1 MSLTRSTIRLLCKVQ
16 SLCAALSLCAVF
28 SVCAVPAGA
37 AEPSRDEVIS
47 VMAPFAGRAAAGINR
62 DKVEGKI
69 LCGYQGWFT
78 TGRDAAGRGWRHYQL
93 HGKFEPGF
101 CAIDLWP
108 DVSELSPEERY
119 PTPFLHANGRTAE
132 VFSSHNRPTVLRHF
146 QWMKEYGIDGVFVQR
161 FGVETA
167 EPLGLHHCN
176 TVLAHCREGANRFG
190 RCYALMYDL
199 TALDGG
205 GVNRV
210 IDDWKLLVDRM
221 QLTRDKRDKAYLRHH
236 GKPLIAVWG
245 IGFNDNRK
253 YSLADCARLVDF
265 LRSDPHYG
273 GNAVMIGVP
282 TGWRTLDQDSTGDKR
297 LHEIVQAADIVSP
310 WTVGRYKTIEEA
322 SSHATRRWQPDF
334 EWCRAHEKLYL
345 PVTFPGFSWNNL
357 KAGAPL
363 DEIPRQQGRFLWQ
376 QFVDLERLGT
386 TAIYLA
392 MFDEMDEGTAI
403 FKCTSDPPVGK
414 SRFSTLEGMPSDHYL
429 WLAGLGGKLIRGQI
443 ATTDVPPARP
453 QSAKTA
459 RTRKKPAKP
468 TTAAATPTR

>member
-1 MSLTRSTIRLLCKVQ
+1 MVIHRMTLARSIIRLMTLWGALAVGAGPA
-16 SLCAALSLCAVF
+16 LAA
-28 SVCAVPAGA
+28 P
-37 AEPSRDEVIS
+37 PTRDEVIA
-47 VMAPFAGRAAAGINR
+47 VMAPFASRAQQGIDR
-62 DKVEGKI
+62 DGLDGKI

-78 TGRDAAGRGWRHYQL
+78 TQGDAAGRGWRHYQL

-108 DVSELSPEERY
+108 DVSELGSDERY
-119 PTPFLHANGRTAE
+119 PTPFQHANGRTAE

-161 FGVETA
+161 FGVETV

-205 GVNRV
+205 GINRV

-221 QLTRDKRDKAYLRHH
+221 QLGRDKRDKAYLRHH
-236 GKPLIAVWG
+236 GKPLVAVWG

-265 LRSDPHYG
+265 LRNDSRYG
-273 GNAVMIGVP
+273 GNSVMIGVP
-282 TGWRTLDQDSTGDKR
+282 TGWRTLDQDSTGDQR

-310 WTVGRYKTIEEA
+310 WTVGRYKTIEEVT
-322 SSHATRRWQPDF
+322 SHAAKRWQPDLQ
-334 EWCRAHEKLYL
+334 WCQQHGKEYL
-345 PVTFPGFSWNNL
+345 PVSFPGFSWNNL

-363 DEIPRQQGRFLWQ
+363 DEIPRRQGAFLWQ
-376 QFVDLERLGT
+376 QFIELRRMGSK
-386 TAIYLA
+386 AIYLA

-403 FKCTSDPPVGK
+403 FKCTNDPPVGK

-429 WLAGLGGKLIRGQI
+429 WLAGQGGKLIRGQRI
-443 ATTDVPPARP
+443 ATDTLPQRP
-453 QSAKTA
+453 RSAKSARATA
-459 RTRKKPAKP
+459 RAN
-468 TTAAATPTR
+468 

>member
-1 MSLTRSTIRLLCKVQ
+1 MIQVRSRTIY
-16 SLCAALSLCAVF
+16 AALSICLALSFCA
-28 SVCAVPAGA
+28 APALS
-37 AEPSRDEVIS
+37 AEPTRDEVIAL
-47 VMAPFAGRAAAGINR
+47 MAPFAGRAATPINR

-78 TGRDAAGRGWRHYQL
+78 TGGDTAGRGWRHYQL
-93 HGKFEPGF
+93 KGKFEPGF

-108 DVSELSPEERY
+108 DVSELTPEERY
-119 PTPFLHANGRTAE
+119 PTPFLHANGQTAE

-146 QWMKEYGIDGVFVQR
+146 QWMKEYGIDGVFLQR
-161 FGVETA
+161 FGVETD

-176 TVLAHCREGANRFG
+176 TVLSHCREGANRFG

-205 GVNRV
+205 GLERV
-210 IDDWKLLVDRM
+210 AEDWKLLVDRM
-221 QLTRDKRDKAYLRHH
+221 RLTRDKRDKAYLQHH
-236 GKPLIAVWG
+236 GKPLVAVWG
-245 IGFNDNRK
+245 IGFNDKRK
-253 YSLADCARLVDF
+253 YTLDQCARLVDF
-265 LRSDPHYG
+265 LQNDPKYG
-273 GNAVMIGVP
+273 GNSVMIGVP

-297 LHEIVQAADIVSP
+297 LHDIVQAADIISP

-322 SSHATRRWQPDF
+322 SSHAARRWQPDF
-334 EWCRAHEKLYL
+334 EWCREHNKLYL

-357 KAGAPL
+357 KPGAQL
-363 DEIPRQQGRFLWQ
+363 DEIPRLQGRFLWQ
-376 QFVDLERLGT
+376 QLVDLQRLGT
-386 TAIYLA
+386 SAVYLA

-414 SRFSTLEGMPSDHYL
+414 SRFSKLEDMPSDHYL

-443 ATTDVPPARP
+443 AATDVPPIRP

-459 RTRKKPAKP
+459 RSRKKPAKP
-468 TTAAATPTR
+468 ATASATPAR